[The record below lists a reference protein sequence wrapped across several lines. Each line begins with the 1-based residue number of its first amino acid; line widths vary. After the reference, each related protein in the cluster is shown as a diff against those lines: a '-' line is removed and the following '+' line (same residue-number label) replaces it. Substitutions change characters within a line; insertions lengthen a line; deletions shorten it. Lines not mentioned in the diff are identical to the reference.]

1 MFEKLGDLRHKLQKH
16 GAGRVSYRSLANT
29 ALNEFER
36 KFSRGYLYSNPDIV
50 HIEPTTACNLGCKM
64 CGRST
69 FWKDLV
75 DNSAHMKR
83 ETFLS
88 LVPFLKTARMA
99 VLHGWGEPLLHPDL
113 VWMIEICKQQGC
125 MVTFHT
131 NGLLLTDEKIHD
143 LIDVGLDHMTISI
156 DGATEVTYKA
166 VRGASLDTLVSNL
179 RRLDQI
185 KRERSSEFPQVA
197 FKSVLMKQNLHEL
210 LDLVGLATECGAS
223 EIELNNLIVYNQA
236 LADQSIFD
244 QKSEVQSV
252 YADAEKKAANVGI
265 RMFYGGVE
273 ETDGIPACPFRSL
286 TVTCDGTIGPC
297 GAQRFAMGNIVDA
310 PLRDLWNQPSLVEMR
325 EGYGRKDLPHQCEH
339 CPGRTNREEDHT
351 NPDLTYVD
359 ETLEARQWQNSDSRL
374 NMISI
379 RAPDPGPKIPPPCDA
394 PSATG
399 GCSTSSGSGCS

>member
-1 MFEKLGDLRHKLQKH
+1 MLEKLGDLRHKLHKH
-16 GAGRVSYRSLANT
+16 GVGRVSYRSLANT
-29 ALNEFER
+29 ALNEVER
-36 KFSRGYLYSNPDIV
+36 KFSRGYMLSNPDII

-75 DNSAHMKR
+75 DNSAHMKC
-83 ETFLS
+83 ETFS
-88 LVPFLKTARMA
+88 ALVPFLKTARLA

-113 VWMIEICKQQGC
+113 VWMIETCKAQGC

-131 NGLLLTDEKIHD
+131 NGLLLTDEKIHK

-156 DGATEVTYKA
+156 DGATQETYKTI
-166 VRGASLDTLVSNL
+166 RGASLETLIANL

-185 KRERSSEFPQVA
+185 KRERGSKVPEVA

-210 LDLVGLATECGAS
+210 HDLVGLATECGAN
-223 EIELNNLIVYNQA
+223 EIELNNLIVYNEA

-244 QKSEVQSV
+244 QKSEVQSI
-252 YADAEKKAANVGI
+252 YLDAERKAANVGI

-273 ETDGIPACPFRSL
+273 ETDGIPACPFRSF

-297 GAQRFAMGNIVDA
+297 GAQRFAMGNIADA
-310 PLRDLWNQPSLVEMR
+310 ALRDLWNHPNFVEMR
-325 EGYGRKDLPHQCEH
+325 EGYGRKELPHQCEH

-359 ETLEARQWQNSDSRL
+359 ETLQARQWQHSDSRL
-374 NMISI
+374 NVISNPTP
-379 RAPDPGPKIPPPCDA
+379 APTPAVPPPCDA
-394 PSATG
+394 PNATG
-399 GCSTSSGSGCS
+399 GCATPSGGGCR